1 MNPEL
6 IGALAVLLGAVLTF
20 AGGLIGHFVT
30 SKRSRK
36 ELEANTKKEIDAV
49 QQQLIDQLQE
59 ERDRLD
65 DKLEKQEKRH
75 AEDVDK
81 LNRRIT
87 GFYADKSASRKYI
100 GMLESHIFQGK
111 PPPPPAPPSGYV
123 P

>member
-1 MNPEL
+1 MNEWLSPL
-6 IGALAVLLGAVLTF
+6 LVFAGIVVGFIGSLLGHRVA
-20 AGGLIGHFVT
+20 AGKNKNDL
-30 SKRSRK
+30 
-36 ELEANTKKEIDAV
+36 
-49 QQQLIDQLQE
+49 QQAMIDQIQE
-59 ERDRLD
+59 ERNRLD

-81 LNRRIT
+81 LNRRIS

-111 PPPPPAPPSGYV
+111 PPPPPTPPTGYV